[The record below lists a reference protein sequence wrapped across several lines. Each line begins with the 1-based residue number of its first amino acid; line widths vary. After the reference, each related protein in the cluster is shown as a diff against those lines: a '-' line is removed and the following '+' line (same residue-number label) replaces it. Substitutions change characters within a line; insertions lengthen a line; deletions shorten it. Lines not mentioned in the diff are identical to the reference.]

1 MLSRRKLGLLAAG
14 GLAGLAAPR
23 LRPLSAAPVA
33 APERKFLFLFCSG
46 GWDTTY
52 CFTPT
57 TSDVADVE
65 PDATAAEVNGIRFVD
80 RESRPNVRSFFQEYG
95 DRLCLINGIEVQS
108 ITHERC
114 RQLILTGR
122 ADGDADDWPSILGA
136 RSINELVLPYVV
148 MDGPAFNSRYTS
160 QVVRVGDTAQLPRL
174 ISGEALSGAD
184 GGIFAPSDTIDAMED
199 AYLRQRAAAVSLA
212 AKPGAPE
219 RFADQFAT
227 ALSQMERLMVMSN
240 DIVLTTSMRGCE
252 RDIVSDCATAFDCF
266 ELGLARC
273 AMVRYNGWCNE
284 GWDTHQGNELQDT
297 NFNDI
302 FGYLDEVM
310 LDLATRV
317 SPSGAPLSD
326 ELTLVVFSEM
336 GRSPRLN
343 GWLGKDH
350 WTFTST
356 MLIGA
361 GVRGG
366 QVIGDMD
373 GSLRGRPIDMDSG
386 EVFEAGTHL
395 LPKHL
400 GATLLAL
407 GDIDPAD
414 HITGADPIFA
424 AME

>member
-1 MLSRRKLGLLAAG
+1 MLTRRKLGLLAAG
-14 GLAGLAAPR
+14 GLAGLVGPRLAQVRAAPA
-23 LRPLSAAPVA
+23 L

-65 PDATAAEVNGIRFVD
+65 PDATVAEEGGIRFVD
-80 RESRPNVRSFFQEYG
+80 RESRPNVRSFFRAYG
-95 DRLCLINGIEVQS
+95 DRLCVINGVEVQS

-174 ISGEALSGAD
+174 ISGEALSGAEGD
-184 GGIFAPSDTIDAMED
+184 IYAPADTIDAIED
-199 AYLRQRAAAVSLA
+199 AFLRQRAASVQLGA
-212 AKPGAPE
+212 ARGAPE
-219 RFADQFAT
+219 RFAGQYAT

-240 DIVLTTSMRGCE
+240 DIVLSTSMRGCE
-252 RDIVSDCATAFDCF
+252 RDIIADCSTAFDCF
-266 ELGLARC
+266 ELGLSRC

-310 LDLATRV
+310 IDLSTRV
-317 SPSGAPLSD
+317 SPSGGPLAD
-326 ELTLVVFSEM
+326 ELTIVVFSEM

-356 MLIGA
+356 MLIGS
-361 GVRGG
+361 GIRGG

-373 GSLRGRPIDMDSG
+373 GSLRGEPIDLGSG
-386 EVFEAGTHL
+386 EVTASGTNL

-407 GDIDPAD
+407 GDIDPGE
-414 HITGADPIFA
+414 HITGADPILA
-424 AME
+424 ALE